1 MIESYRNE
9 KNYPFCPGCGHG
21 LILNQLNAALVK
33 LGLDPKRTVI
43 VTDIGC
49 QGLGDQYFT
58 THAFH
63 GLHGRS
69 IAYATGIKLADP
81 DLKVIVIMGDGG
93 TGIGGAHLLNAARRN
108 IGLTVL
114 VFNNFN
120 FGMTGGEHSVTTPPG
135 GVTVTTRRGNLERPL
150 DICATVSVNG
160 AGYVWRGTAFDRE
173 LPDAIAQAV
182 QSESFALLDIW
193 ELCTAYYV
201 PNNEFSRA
209 ALEGTR
215 AALGMSAGLLHRE
228 TRPEYARTLRVAAD
242 QGSAA
247 REAEEKPLRPRPLP
261 AQFTSAL
268 GHEFRLVIAGS
279 AGGKVR
285 STARMLGEAALLS
298 GLWAAQQ
305 DDYPV
310 TVQTGHSISELI
322 FSPYEILFTG
332 VTRPDALVL
341 VSEDG
346 RKMADR
352 YLRALT
358 PESRLFTTPEFA
370 GLETPA
376 HKIVFDF
383 EAAGVKGSKKNLGL
397 LLAVAALRA
406 LNLFPIAAC
415 EEAIR
420 RHARGAVA
428 EENLA
433 ALAASAITTDLL
445 ADARPLSRPPGLLR
459 TADRTSWH
467 PGDTPGTSQR

>member
-1 MIESYRNE
+1 MIPQTYRNE
-9 KNYPFCPGCGHG
+9 RAYPFCPGCGHG
-21 LILNQLNAALVK
+21 LILNQLNAALSK
-33 LGLDPKRTVI
+33 LELDPKRTVI

-49 QGLGDQYFT
+49 QGLGDQYFA

-93 TGIGGAHLLNAARRN
+93 AGIGGAHLLNAARRN

-135 GVTVTTRRGNLERPL
+135 GVTATTRGGNLERPL
-150 DICATVSVNG
+150 DICATVAVNG

-182 QSESFALLDIW
+182 ASESFALLDIW

-201 PNNEFSRA
+201 PNNEFTRK

-215 AALGMSAGLLHRE
+215 AALGMQAGLLHRE
-228 TRPEYARTLRVAAD
+228 ERPEYARTLRGA
-242 QGSAA
+242 GTCFA
-247 REAEEKPLRPRPLP
+247 RSGGGELPLRPRPLP
-261 AQFTSAL
+261 QQFTSTL
-268 GHEFRLVIAGS
+268 DREFRLVIAGA

-285 STARMLGEAALLS
+285 STARTIGEAAILS
-298 GLWAAQQ
+298 GLWAAQG

-322 FSPYEILFTG
+322 FSPREILFTG
-332 VTRPDALVL
+332 VTRPDALIL

-346 RKMADR
+346 RKMAGR

-358 PESRLFTTPEFA
+358 PESWLFVTPEFA

-376 HKIVFDF
+376 RKVVFDF
-383 EAAGVKGSKKNLGL
+383 EAAGVKGGKKNLGL
-397 LLAVAALRA
+397 LMAGAALRH
-406 LNLFPIAAC
+406 LNLFPIEAC
-415 EEAIR
+415 EAAIR
-420 RHARGAVA
+420 RGARGAVA

-433 ALAASAITTDLL
+433 TLAESAAVI
-445 ADARPLSRPPGLLR
+445 
-459 TADRTSWH
+459 
-467 PGDTPGTSQR
+467 

>member
-1 MIESYRNE
+1 MMIQQTYRNE
-9 KNYPFCPGCGHG
+9 RDYPFCPGCGHG

-33 LGLDPKRTVI
+33 LGLDPRRVVI

-49 QGLGDQYFT
+49 QGLGDQYFA

-69 IAYATGIKLADP
+69 IAYASGIKLADP

-135 GVTVTTRRGNLERPL
+135 GVTATTRAGNVERPL
-150 DICATVSVNG
+150 DVCATVAVNG
-160 AGYVWRGTAFDRE
+160 AGFVWRGTAFDRDLADIIAE
-173 LPDAIAQAV
+173 AI

-201 PNNEFSRA
+201 PNNEFSHKS
-209 ALEGTR
+209 LEATR
-215 AALGMSAGLLHRE
+215 AALGMAAGMLHRE
-228 TRPEYARTLRVAAD
+228 ARPEYARALRVAEERR
-242 QGSAA
+242 G
-247 REAEEKPLRPRPLP
+247 RGEEEKPLRPRPLP
-261 AQFTSAL
+261 ALFASTL
-268 GHEFRLVIAGS
+268 DREFRFVIAGS

-285 STARMLGEAALLS
+285 STARMIGEAAILS

-305 DDYPV
+305 DEYPV

-322 FSPYEILFTG
+322 FSPREILFTG
-332 VTRPDALVL
+332 VTRPDAVVL

-346 RKMADR
+346 RRMAGR

-358 PESRLFTTPEFA
+358 SESWLFVTPDLA

-376 HKIVFDF
+376 RKIVLHF
-383 EAAGVKGSKKNLGL
+383 EAAGLKGSKKNLGL
-397 LLAVAALRA
+397 MMASDALRV
-406 LNLFPIAAC
+406 LDLFPIAAC

-420 RHARGAVA
+420 RSTRSPIR
-428 EENLA
+428 EENLEILRQS
-433 ALAASAITTDLL
+433 ALTADLP
-445 ADARPLSRPPGLLR
+445 AVARP
-459 TADRTSWH
+459 
-467 PGDTPGTSQR
+467 